1 MAIAIP
7 VNNLSAINAELSKSL
22 VGPLQERSTFL
33 SLPGLTII
41 DTSAPLRVPV
51 AASTAPSAAFV
62 APGVQIGDSS
72 VAVTELPLLPTE
84 RTSLKTLTK
93 VSNELVRQA
102 ALSIESVLTQRI
114 VEDQALVAD
123 AALWNGVG
131 SANSIK
137 GILKVA
143 GITTSVASTLLTDP
157 DVLID
162 ALAAM
167 AEQFVTPSVLVM
179 RPTTLAA
186 LRKIKTSTTDKRY
199 VFDPSNAF
207 AATGQSLFGIS
218 VVTTANVPANAVAA
232 VDTSRV
238 IVARDLDGSVTPLTE
253 TFGDYDTIALRAVS
267 RFDVVLTTPKA
278 VSLITTA

>member
-7 VNNLSAINAELSKSL
+7 VNNLSAINVELSKSL

-218 VVTTANVPANAVAA
+218 VVTTTNVPANAVAA

>member
-1 MAIAIP
+1 MTIAIP
-7 VNNLSAINAELSKSL
+7 SGNQSVIAVELSKSL

-41 DTSAPLRVPV
+41 DTSAPLRIPV
-51 AASTAPSAAFV
+51 AASTAPSSAFV
-62 APGVQIGDSS
+62 APGVQITDSN
-72 VAVTELPLLPTE
+72 VAVTELPLMPSE

-93 VSNELVRQA
+93 VSNELIRQS
-102 ALSIESVLTQRI
+102 ALSLESVLTQRI
-114 VEDQALVAD
+114 VEDQALVLD

-131 SANSIK
+131 TSNSIK
-137 GILKVA
+137 GVLKVS
-143 GITTSVASTLLTDP
+143 GIATTTDANLLTDP

-186 LRKIKTSTTDKRY
+186 LRKIKTSATDKRY

-218 VVTTANVPANAVAA
+218 VVTTTNVPTNTVAA

-238 IVARDLDGSVTPLTE
+238 IVARDLDSSVTPLTD

-278 VSLITTA
+278 VSLIKTA

>member
-7 VNNLSAINAELSKSL
+7 VNNLSAINVELSKSL

-123 AALWNGVG
+123 AALWNGTG

-218 VVTTANVPANAVAA
+218 VVTTTNVPANAVAA

>member
-137 GILKVA
+137 GILKVT

-218 VVTTANVPANAVAA
+218 VVTTTNVPVNAVAA

>member
-7 VNNLSAINAELSKSL
+7 VNNTSVISAELSKSL

-93 VSNELVRQA
+93 VSNELVRQS
-102 ALSIESVLTQRI
+102 ALSLESVLQQRI

-123 AALWNGVG
+123 AALWNGAG
-131 SANSIK
+131 TANSIK
-137 GILKVA
+137 GILKVS
-143 GITTSVASTLLTDP
+143 GITTAVASTLLTDP

-167 AEQFVTPSVLVM
+167 AEQYVTPSVLVM

-218 VVTTANVPANAVAA
+218 VVTTTNVPANAVAA
-232 VDTSRV
+232 VDTSRI
-238 IVARDLDGSVTPLTE
+238 IVGRDLDGSVTILTD
-253 TFGDYDTIALRAVS
+253 TFGDFDTIALRAVS
-267 RFDVVLTTPKA
+267 RMDVVLTTPKA